1 MIERL
6 QEAGEED
13 RGRGVQNRV
22 AAPTRGRAPARGAG
36 RKRHAMKYMIMMFG
50 GIGAATQNRSPE
62 WIAGMHELLMKLDIE
77 LK

>member
-1 MIERL
+1 
-6 QEAGEED
+6 
-13 RGRGVQNRV
+13 
-22 AAPTRGRAPARGAG
+22 
-36 RKRHAMKYMIMMFG
+36 MKYMIMMFG